1 MTLFVAIVGIIAG
14 TKFRR
19 GSILSPFTLVLLIL
33 ISIFGIRPL
42 LMPDNPASF
51 YMYGYNTASGFDKAA
66 LFGFIG
72 TASFVAG
79 YAFWSIVLRNK
90 YEEKMAGAKPVPAA
104 LPDWAPDRSI
114 KIAWCLFGSW
124 FLVMIIIG
132 GGVGFLSELFGGRS
146 PAVMAKLAN
155 VPAVFSSLP
164 VIGCLTIAAVR
175 FQYERYAKYTQPQNL
190 AYWLI
195 TAVSVIPPSA
205 IGTRRF
211 LIPSV
216 VMAIIGALA
225 NSWTKK
231 IKLSWV
237 VGGVAAFF
245 ALAVIPFVRSSGSR
259 DLGSTDL
266 IGAMNAYFGQEGVR
280 GVLDGFFLSYDTEM
294 FNYVSYLSRAMGTII
309 PFGMGRG
316 TLGEIIG
323 LPIPAAISPF
333 ERWNDVLLMHMYG
346 EVCDYQQ
353 ACPVPSIVG
362 ILYSDLAMP
371 GLIVGMLLLGIWA
384 GRFEAKLFTATGTKM
399 GVLMLTA
406 GFAISFTRGNSMA
419 QVWLAVQCFFV
430 WWALDKFLLRPR
442 KPRSAWE
449 SRHLPDVYRHLHE
462 RPQAAEV
469 GPPPVSATQ

>member
-1 MTLFVAIVGIIAG
+1 MTLFVALAGMIAG
-14 TKFRR
+14 TGLRR
-19 GSILSPFTLVLLIL
+19 GSALSPFALVLLIL
-33 ISIFGIRPL
+33 ISIFDVRPL
-42 LMPDNPASF
+42 LMPGNPGSF
-51 YMYGYNTASGFDKAA
+51 NMYGYNTASGFDNAA

-72 TASFVAG
+72 TASFITG
-79 YAFWSIVLRNK
+79 YAAWRLVLSKMHR
-90 YEEKMAGAKPVPAA
+90 EKISAPAPAPRA
-104 LPDWAPDRSI
+104 LPDWAPGRSVL
-114 KIAWCLFGSW
+114 IAWCLFGSW

-175 FQYERYAKYTQPQNL
+175 FQYERYTKYTSPQNL
-190 AYWLI
+190 AYWII

-216 VMAIIGALA
+216 VMAIIGALG

-231 IKLSWV
+231 IKLSWIA
-237 VGGVAAFF
+237 GGVVAFF

-259 DLGSTDL
+259 KLGSTDL
-266 IGAMNAYFGQEGVR
+266 VGAMNAYFGQEGVR

-294 FNYVSYLSRAMGTII
+294 FNYVSYLSQAMGSTIK
-309 PFGMGRG
+309 FGMGRG
-316 TLGEIIG
+316 TIGEIIG

-333 ERWNDVLLMHMYG
+333 ERWNDVLLLRMYG
-346 EVCDYQQ
+346 EPCDYQQ
-353 ACPVPSIVG
+353 ACPVPSIIG
-362 ILYSDLAMP
+362 ILYSDLAIP
-371 GLIVGMLLLGIWA
+371 GVIAGMILLGIWS
-384 GRFEAKLFTATGTKM
+384 GRFEAKLQIATGTKM

-430 WWALDKFLLRPR
+430 WWALDKFFLRPR
-442 KPRSAWE
+442 KEKSAYE
-449 SRHLPDVYRHLHE
+449 RRHLPDVYRHLHE
-462 RPQAAEV
+462 QKQAAE
-469 GPPPVSATQ
+469 A